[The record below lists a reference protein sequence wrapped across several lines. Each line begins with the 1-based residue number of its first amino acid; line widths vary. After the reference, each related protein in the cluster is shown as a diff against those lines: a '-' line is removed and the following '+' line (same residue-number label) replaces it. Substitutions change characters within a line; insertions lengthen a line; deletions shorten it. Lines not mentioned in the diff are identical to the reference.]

1 MWVSFLYLQCCL
13 LCFLV
18 SPPFFPPDSPVPP
31 KYCLP
36 SSWLF
41 FLLNQPEWCILTV
54 YKRLFHSIFLPRVS
68 KYKQNPMVV
77 CTDWGTWQG
86 EARSWQSVSH
96 RKSLSCSLIV
106 LPLSYQL
113 RPQCC
118 GQSSLLTIRQC
129 LKTKQRLQWKPP
141 RLFWIQILQELLVQ
155 FFKSFLIYSQDRRK
169 KLNDWMA
176 DSQLCLLLLSHEL
189 LSKSNYSSCCFDI
202 NHKLKA

>member
-18 SPPFFPPDSPVPP
+18 SPPFFFPPDSPVPP

-96 RKSLSCSLIV
+96 RKSLSCSFIFSPPFPTNSVHSAVVSHPYWLYDNV
-106 LPLSYQL
+106 LKP
-113 RPQCC
+113 
-118 GQSSLLTIRQC
+118 SSDC
-129 LKTKQRLQWKPP
+129 N
-141 RLFWIQILQELLVQ
+141 ENHLVR
-155 FFKSFLIYSQDRRK
+155 F
-169 KLNDWMA
+169 
-176 DSQLCLLLLSHEL
+176 E
-189 LSKSNYSSCCFDI
+189 SKFSRNF
-202 NHKLKA
+202 